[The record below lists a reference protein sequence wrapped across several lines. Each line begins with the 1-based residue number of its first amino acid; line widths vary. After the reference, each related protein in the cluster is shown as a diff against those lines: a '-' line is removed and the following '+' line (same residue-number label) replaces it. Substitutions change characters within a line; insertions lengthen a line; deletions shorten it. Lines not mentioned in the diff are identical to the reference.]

1 MQFIQKHTRILSSSK
16 PVQKLVCCLL
26 FCLGMA
32 FELHASDSLVSVAAA
47 RPQLQASGNCVG
59 AELIAKNI
67 GEGFQY
73 LVWKANETEVSRA
86 YAPSRM
92 QTVAGG
98 ADGRGAADFSYPAGI
113 AVDQAGNIYIADEFN
128 HRVQRWVPGA
138 AEGVTVAG
146 GHGQGTAANQLNHPM
161 GVAVDAAGN
170 LYIADAYNHRIQRWA
185 PGAQEGVTVA
195 GGLTRGKGAAQLS
208 FPQSVCLDAAGNLYI
223 ADYYNHRIQ
232 RWAPGAREAIT
243 VAGGNDAGDLANQLK
258 YPTAVQLA
266 ADGSLYIA
274 DAANDR
280 IQQWTPGAKA
290 GITVAGGNGRG
301 SASNQLYF
309 PTGIVLDA
317 KGGLYI
323 ADITN
328 QRVQY
333 WPAGAKEAI
342 TVVGGKG
349 QGSSQ
354 EQFNYPFGLAM
365 NQRDELF
372 VTDEYNH
379 RVQRFA
385 SVHQVLA
392 MEFGFKAQ
400 RAGRYVAELVY
411 QNGSRITSNPVD
423 IAALPQPDPIVG
435 DAQVCNGAVISYQEN
450 QAGSWFSSDSSLAV
464 IDQFGQMMPLR
475 AGTVDI
481 SFRMTN
487 EAGCSAVVSKTVVI
501 KPLPTINNIL
511 TQTVLAKEVQGAAGE
526 GAFDGITLCQ
536 LSRLSLGQQSGDG
549 LWRIQDSGLLLIQNG
564 ELVAQQTGETVL
576 QYVVQQDG
584 CEARAALPVRILP
597 LPTLPV
603 IGGLNKVVTGQT
615 INLQASVANGS
626 WALQDEQ
633 GIARINAAGQVTGL
647 RTGVAQVLYTIAEK
661 GCSNTASL
669 PLLVQPPAP
678 VVRDAVYQSAQQPRE
693 IAVSAQVSAR
703 AGNSLVFYASG
714 LANAAVISEKVL
726 NQPGEQT
733 LWVSQ
738 VENGISSPRAP
749 FKVTI
754 LAGSSFVHGIP
765 VNTQEG
771 GLRLTVLGNPVT
783 QYFSIRTSSTSSA
796 AIQCRV
802 MDANGRILEQQTIT
816 PGSTCQFG
824 QQYGAGTYYAEF
836 IQQGSRQ
843 VLPLIK
849 LGGSGHAT
857 TSRATVASIPL

>member
-1 MQFIQKHTRILSSSK
+1 MPADYCKGNAAAGNGRRVHVVPLLPFVYLLLPLIHNCRYLPPAAAAVSLYSRSRIAKQMQFIQKHTRILSSSK

-170 LYIADAYNHRIQRWA
+170 LYIADYYNHRIQRWA
-185 PGAQEGVTVA
+185 PGAQEGV
-195 GGLTRGKGAAQLS
+195 
-208 FPQSVCLDAAGNLYI
+208 
-223 ADYYNHRIQ
+223 
-232 RWAPGAREAIT
+232 T

-280 IQQWTPGAKA
+280 IQQWIPGAKA

-385 SVHQVLA
+385 SVYQVVA

-501 KPLPTINNIL
+501 KPLPAINNIL

-597 LPTLPV
+597 LPALPV

-633 GIARINAAGQVTGL
+633 GI
-647 RTGVAQVLYTIAEK
+647 AQVLYTIAEK

-783 QYFSIRTSSTSSA
+783 QYFSIRTSSASSA

>member
-1 MQFIQKHTRILSSSK
+1 LYSRSRIAKQMQFIQKHTRILSSSK

-170 LYIADAYNHRIQRWA
+170 LYIADYYNHRIQRWA
-185 PGAQEGVTVA
+185 PGAQEGV
-195 GGLTRGKGAAQLS
+195 
-208 FPQSVCLDAAGNLYI
+208 
-223 ADYYNHRIQ
+223 
-232 RWAPGAREAIT
+232 T

-280 IQQWTPGAKA
+280 IQQWIPGAKA

-385 SVHQVLA
+385 SVYQVVA

-501 KPLPTINNIL
+501 KPLPAINNIL

-597 LPTLPV
+597 LPALPV

-633 GIARINAAGQVTGL
+633 GI
-647 RTGVAQVLYTIAEK
+647 AQVLYTIAEK

-783 QYFSIRTSSTSSA
+783 QYFSIRTSSASSA